1 MKKNY
6 KKITTYSLIALVAFI
21 QLNAQEENN
30 QLNIEKNIEEIKH
43 AGTHVEEIII
53 DKPDFY
59 DHNDEKH
66 AGTHVEEII
75 ISDNNSSHQDMH
87 DDSFLDTI
95 ADDVRTEAPHEPR
108 DTSSLIAQVAIA
120 AKIAHKM
127 SVDFYEETLKPSVVG
142 FWNSVT
148 NLV

>member
-6 KKITTYSLIALVAFI
+6 KKLTTYGLIALVAFI

-30 QLNIEKNIEEIKH
+30 QLNIEKNSEEIKH

-53 DKPDFY
+53 N
-59 DHNDEKH
+59 NDD
-66 AGTHVEEII
+66 
-75 ISDNNSSHQDMH
+75 SQNQDVR

-95 ADDVRTEAPHEPR
+95 ADDVKTEAPHAPR
-108 DTSSLIAQVAIA
+108 DTSSFVAHVTIA

-127 SVDFYEETLKPSVVG
+127 SVDFYEETLKPAVVG
-142 FWNSVT
+142 LWHKVT
-148 NLV
+148 HLV

>member
-6 KKITTYSLIALVAFI
+6 KKLTTYGLIALVAFI
-21 QLNAQEENN
+21 QLNAQEEISESNM
-30 QLNIEKNIEEIKH
+30 EKH

-59 DHNDEKH
+59 DHDEKH

-75 ISDNNSSHQDMH
+75 INNDDSQNQDIR

-95 ADDVRTEAPHEPR
+95 ADDVKTEAPHAPR
-108 DTSSLIAQVAIA
+108 DTSSFVAHVTIA

-127 SVDFYEETLKPSVVG
+127 SVDFYEETLKPAVVG
-142 FWNSVT
+142 LWHKVT
-148 NLV
+148 HLV

>member
-6 KKITTYSLIALVAFI
+6 KKLTTYGLIALVAFI

-30 QLNIEKNIEEIKH
+30 QLNIEKNSEEIKH

-59 DHNDEKH
+59 DHDEKH

-75 ISDNNSSHQDMH
+75 INNDDSQNQDVR

-95 ADDVRTEAPHEPR
+95 ADDVKTEAPHAPR
-108 DTSSLIAQVAIA
+108 DTSSFVAHVTIA

-127 SVDFYEETLKPSVVG
+127 SVDFYEETLKPAVVG
-142 FWNSVT
+142 LWHKVT
-148 NLV
+148 HLV

>member
-6 KKITTYSLIALVAFI
+6 KKLTTYSLIALVAFI
-21 QLNAQEENN
+21 QLNAQEENFEPN
-30 QLNIEKNIEEIKH
+30 MEKH

-75 ISDNNSSHQDMH
+75 IDNDDSHNQDIR

-95 ADDVRTEAPHEPR
+95 ADDVKTEAPHAPR
-108 DTSSLIAQVAIA
+108 DTSSFVAHVTIA

-127 SVDFYEETLKPSVVG
+127 SVDFYEETLKPAVVG
-142 FWNSVT
+142 LWHKVT
-148 NLV
+148 HLV